1 MALTKP
7 DRDIVDMAAGIK
19 AGAELT
25 IAAGAITLA
34 ENAHAVD
41 TQADAA
47 SDDLDTIN
55 AGPVPDGALVLLFA
69 ADGARTVVLKHGAGN
84 IQIQGGS
91 DIALDDAN
99 KSVLLRRDGA
109 NFRDV
114 AMSAAAGGVVQVVH
128 TRTGAVATGTA
139 TVPNDDTIPQN
150 TEGDE
155 YMSLSITPKAT
166 TNRLIIDVVIVTA
179 HTVGTAVA
187 FASIF
192 QDAAADAL
200 ATAVTEYAVAL
211 ATAVTEYADT
221 PRMKTLTFRHEM
233 AAGTTSPT
241 TFKVRMGSQSAGTT
255 TFNGIGGARR
265 FGGAPVSWPPSLA
278 NTDGA
283 MVLFSNHPSCSLLS
297 A

>member
-128 TRTGAVATGTA
+128 TRTGAVATGTT

-155 YMSLSITPKAT
+155 YMSLGITPKAT
-166 TNRLIIDVVIVTA
+166 ANRLIIDVVIVTA

-192 QDAAADAL
+192 QDAAAD
-200 ATAVTEYAVAL
+200 AL

-265 FGGAPVSWPPSLA
+265 FGGVMASSITITEIAP
-278 NTDGA
+278 
-283 MVLFSNHPSCSLLS
+283 
-297 A
+297 